1 MIRLEP
7 KPKSRGLKRSPLK
20 RKPLIR
26 KPPKVSWLTKN
37 PPKLR
42 KTAKT
47 KTPKISWLSRTKPLK
62 PISKNMIKQRKEEN
76 KLSLKLAELSGN
88 RCEICGVYKPP
99 MGLRNTKS

>member
-1 MIRLEP
+1 MIRIEP
-7 KPKSRGLKRSPLK
+7 KEPYKGLKRTPMK
-20 RKPLIR
+20 Q

-47 KTPKISWLSRTKPLK
+47 KTPKVSWLSRKPLK
-62 PISKNMIKQRKEEN
+62 SMSKKMQKQRREED
-76 KLSLKLAELSGN
+76 KLSLRLAELSGN
-88 RCEICGVYKPP
+88 HCEICGVYKPP